1 MLRAGVWQQ
10 KSCDKAGMR
19 GGRCINAQ
27 KQIKKKLKGPNSFW
41 GLRAGYWKI
50 LKRAQLILEG
60 LRAEGWVVGVC
71 QRTML
76 HWRLVFWRFQF

>member
-1 MLRAGVWQQ
+1 MHKLPESNE
-10 KSCDKAGMR
+10 K
-19 GGRCINAQ
+19 I
-27 KQIKKKLKGPNSFW
+27 LKGPNSFW

-50 LKRAQLILEG
+50 LNRAQLILEG

-76 HWRLVFWRFQF
+76 HLRLGFLEVPLLKLKQPDPGGVP